1 MMMIGHDGS
10 SFRLMDT
17 CNDHPALEKKM
28 QGEEPKKKKT
38 FRARDRM

>member
-17 CNDHPALEKKM
+17 CNDRPALEKNARRRT
-28 QGEEPKKKKT
+28 KKKKLLGLET
-38 FRARDRM
+38 GR